1 MKTKSKRFLKL
12 ATLCLA
18 LLSTTLLVTQ
28 PVKAEVVLTQSSAGG
43 SNGSEKNS
51 EQQRDI
57 LKKRYMDRTNASLEE
72 LEQESDRNRF
82 EGYFNGYNDGLNG
95 LERPE
100 RDNIDVPS
108 GYGDGNGDGNGDV
121 EYRDGYQE
129 GFEEGRHEGYP
140 VTAFLEDLWGFLTDI
155 FGNWFGSNNSSQ

>member
-1 MKTKSKRFLKL
+1 DFMKTKSKRFLKL

-28 PVKAEVVLTQSSAGG
+28 PVKAETVLTQSSAGG

-72 LEQESDRNRF
+72 LEQDRF

-95 LERPE
+95 RERPE
-100 RDNIDVPS
+100 RDNIYVPS
-108 GYGDGNGDGNGDV
+108 GYGDGNGDV

-129 GFEEGRHEGYP
+129 GFEEGRHEGHP

-155 FGNWFGSNNSSQ
+155 FGNLFGSNNSSQSQ